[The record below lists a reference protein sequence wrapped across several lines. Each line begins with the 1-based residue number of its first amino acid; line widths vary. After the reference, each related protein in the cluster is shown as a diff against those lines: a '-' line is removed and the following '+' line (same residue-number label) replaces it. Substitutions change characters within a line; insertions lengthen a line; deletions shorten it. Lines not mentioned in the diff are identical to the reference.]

1 MDELTRMS
9 VERRAYE
16 LWEAAGRPEGTGL
29 AHWLQAE
36 LELGVIPAVEP
47 SDPFKT
53 LPKFARAIADETI
66 RPAAHSHPAQ
76 VANLKSC
83 SPRPGAISAAQCGSR
98 SLHG

>member
-16 LWEAAGRPEGTGL
+16 LWQAAGRPEGTGL

-53 LPKFARAIADETI
+53 LPEFARAIADETI
-66 RPAAHSHPAQ
+66 RPAAHKPTGPSGEHQ
-76 VANLKSC
+76 ELLT
-83 SPRPGAISAAQCGSR
+83 SASGHLGR
-98 SLHG
+98 RVR

>member
-16 LWEAAGRPEGTGL
+16 LWQAAGRPNGTGL

-53 LPKFARAIADETI
+53 LPEFARAIADETI
-66 RPAAHSHPAQ
+66 GPAAHNPTHPNREHQ
-76 VANLKSC
+76 ELLT
-83 SPRPGAISAAQCGSR
+83 SASGHLGHRAR
-98 SLHG
+98 

>member
-16 LWEAAGRPEGTGL
+16 LWQAAGRPEGTGL

-47 SDPFKT
+47 T
-53 LPKFARAIADETI
+53 LALEPYRSYARDLT
-66 RPAAHSHPAQ
+66 
-76 VANLKSC
+76 
-83 SPRPGAISAAQCGSR
+83 
-98 SLHG
+98 